1 MMKKNKIKVAAI
13 IGVVAVALAI
23 LVTLVI
29 TSTKNN
35 SHTEKVNSVK
45 DLMETD
51 TVSVIK
57 TDDAIQDMNFKVNTS
72 LTDKE
77 QKMLK
82 EALASMPSKY
92 DIKNSFSIDLEMKD
106 SSGAAINPE
115 ELQTVIIKGTE
126 DNKIAPLFNTDFT
139 DLFVYY
145 FDGENLVPATDELS
159 YIYPD
164 ESSIK
169 MMFTTNKSGKYI
181 FAILSEVEKNEK
193 E

>member
-1 MMKKNKIKVAAI
+1 MMKKNKTKVTILISVAAI
-13 IGVVAVALAI
+13 VVAALAI
-23 LVTLVI
+23 FSVTKI
-29 TSTKNN
+29 NNN
-35 SHTEKVNSVK
+35 SHTKEVNSIK

-51 TVSVIK
+51 TISVVK
-57 TDDAIQDMNFKVNTS
+57 TDDAIQDMDFKVNTS

-115 ELQTVIIKGTE
+115 ELQTVIIKGDE
-126 DNKIAPLFNTDFT
+126 ENKIAPLFNTDFT
-139 DLFVYY
+139 DVFVYY
-145 FDGENLVPATDELS
+145 LDGENLVPATDELN

-181 FAILSEVEKNEK
+181 ITILSEVEKNEK
-193 E
+193 K

>member
-1 MMKKNKIKVAAI
+1 MMKKNKAKITILISVAAI
-13 IGVVAVALAI
+13 VVAALAI
-23 LVTLVI
+23 FGVTKI
-29 TSTKNN
+29 NNN
-35 SHTEKVNSVK
+35 SHTKEVNSIK
-45 DLMETD
+45 NLMETD
-51 TVSVIK
+51 TVSVVK
-57 TDDAIQDMNFKVNTS
+57 TDDAIQDMDYEINTS
-72 LTDKE
+72 LMDKE

-106 SSGAAINPE
+106 SSGAVINPE
-115 ELQTVIIKGTE
+115 ELQTVIIKGDE

-139 DLFVYY
+139 DVFVYY
-145 FDGENLVPATDELS
+145 LDGENLVPATDELS

-193 E
+193 K

>member
-45 DLMETD
+45 DFMETD